1 MTAIKPGLRLKS
13 AVCSTEIM
21 ILRAPPC
28 DACVATT
35 DIRCGGVE
43 MLAPAEQPPPG
54 ARLDP
59 AQALGS
65 LVGKRYVD
73 AQDRVE
79 VLCTQGGAG
88 SLAFDGVLMT
98 VKQAKALPSSD

>member
-1 MTAIKPGLRLKS
+1 MKPGLRLKS
-13 AVCSTEIM
+13 AVCSTQIM
-21 ILRAPPC
+21 IIRSPLVPA
-28 DACVATT
+28 

-43 MLAPAEQPPPG
+43 MLAPTEQPPPG

-59 AQALGS
+59 AQAHGS
-65 LVGKRYVD
+65 LIGKRYAD

-88 SLAFDGVLMT
+88 SLTLEGVLLT
-98 VKQAKALPSSD
+98 PKQAKALPSSD